1 MFTRKPT
8 QLQSFVA
15 HVPAR
20 HEPARPEA
28 VMPQS
33 STAVRPMATFPSGNG
48 TAQSI
53 IGQDLSI
60 EGQGITIR
68 CQGAL
73 TVNGSVHADL
83 HGREINVGEQGAVVG
98 SVTADAVDIWGRV
111 GGMIKGARVSLHAS
125 ARVDGDI
132 HAGTLAI
139 EDGASFEGRSRKA
152 TDPASIAPQLQIG
165 APREAATAVVAVP
178 PPLRIP

>member
-1 MFTRKPT
+1 MFTRKLEPKPT

-15 HVPAR
+15 QD
-20 HEPARPEA
+20 PARPEVA
-28 VMPQS
+28 MPP
-33 STAVRPMATFPSGNG
+33 TLTGARPMTMSPAGIG
-48 TAQSI
+48 AAGSI

-83 HGREINVGEQGAVVG
+83 HGREISVGEQGAVIG
-98 SVTADAVDIWGRV
+98 SITADAVDVWGRV
-111 GGMIKGARVSLHAS
+111 GGMIRGARVSLHAS

-152 TDPASIAPQLQIG
+152 TDPTSIAPQLQAG
-165 APREAATAVVAVP
+165 APRDAAVIALP
-178 PPLRIP
+178 PPLRPA